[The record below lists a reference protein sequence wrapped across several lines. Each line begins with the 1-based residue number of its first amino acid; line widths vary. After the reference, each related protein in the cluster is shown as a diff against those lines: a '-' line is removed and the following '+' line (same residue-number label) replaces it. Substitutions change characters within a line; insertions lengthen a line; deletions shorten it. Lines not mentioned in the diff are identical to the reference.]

1 MFKALVVTKTDETPF
16 AAMVQEVDHDF
27 LSAEGDVLVKIA
39 YSTVN
44 YKDGLV
50 LTGKGG
56 LVRDYPRIP
65 GIDFSGVVEAS
76 DDPRYQ
82 PGDKVVLTGWRVGEA
97 WHGGYAE
104 YARVKADWLV
114 PLPEGISLQQ
124 AMSVGTA
131 GLTAAFAIMALE
143 NQGLSKTDGPVLVTG
158 VSGGVGSVAAVLLAR
173 SGYEVAG
180 VSGRKDSLSDYLTS
194 LGVKEIIDRAELAEA
209 IQRPME
215 SARWAGCVD
224 SVGGEMLARVLGQL
238 RYGASV
244 AAIGNAGG
252 VNVPANIIPF
262 LLRGIN
268 LLGIDSV
275 MRPYE
280 QRIAAWQR
288 IANDMPH
295 ELLADMTSIIGLDAL
310 PEAGK
315 QILKG
320 QVKGRLVVE
329 ISAQGD

>member
-1 MFKALVVTKTDETPF
+1 MFKALVVTKSDEAPF
-16 AAMVQEVDHDF
+16 AASIQQVDHDF
-27 LSAEGDVLVKIA
+27 LSADGDVLVKIA

-50 LTGKGG
+50 LNGKGG

-65 GIDFSGVVEAS
+65 GIDFSGVVEQS
-76 DDPRYQ
+76 DDARYKV
-82 PGDKVVLTGWRVGEA
+82 GDQVVLTGWRVGEA

-114 PLPEGISLQQ
+114 PLPEGLSLQQ

-131 GLTAAFAIMALE
+131 GLTAAFAILALE
-143 NQGLSKTDGPVLVTG
+143 KQGMTTADGPVLVTG
-158 VSGGVGSVAAVLLAR
+158 ASGGVGSVAAVLLAR
-173 SGYEVAG
+173 SGYEVAA
-180 VSGRKDSLSDYLTS
+180 VTGRKDSLSSYLS
-194 LGVKEIIDRAELAEA
+194 GLGVSEIIDRAEIAEA
-209 IQRPME
+209 IARPME
-215 SARWAGCVD
+215 SARWAGCID

-238 RYGASV
+238 RYGASA

-252 VNVPANIIPF
+252 INVPANIIPF
-262 LLRGIN
+262 LLRGVN

-280 QRIAAWQR
+280 ERVTAWQR
-288 IANDMPH
+288 IAKDMPH
-295 ELLADMTSIIGLDAL
+295 DLLADMTSVIGLDDL
-310 PEAGK
+310 PEAGA

-329 ISAQGD
+329 IGGEGV